1 MKRKIVVIMS
11 VIMLGVTIGTFVCP
25 NLETYANEETTNE
38 AITLVDQDGIYVEY
52 RGIAE
57 YSKDSWIINIYVE
70 NNKDEDFYLSLNNT
84 LVNGYRVP
92 LSNNG
97 SDIQAGSKYLS
108 EPNFDLILDTEDLAA
123 YGISKIENIK
133 FDVDISTSMFGDE
146 ILNTPVD
153 LEGINKEYTGEL
165 KEEQPGK
172 EILNQDDVYVEYRGI
187 AEYSKSSWIINLY
200 VENNRESEIYVSL
213 ADTLV
218 NGFSMKLSNNG
229 INLPAHS
236 KYLAEPNFDLIIDTE
251 DLEAYGITSITDIK
265 SNLQIRTSMFGD
277 TISETK
283 VNLNS
288 EPDETNASDKPV
300 ETADESES
308 EKDQSSTSSEH
319 TDSSTIQRVQQA
331 LNDKGYTCGTA
342 DGIAGQK
349 TKDAISAYESSVGI
363 TINGI
368 ITDELLQ
375 SLGLQ

>member
-1 MKRKIVVIMS
+1 MKKITMVIMS
-11 VIMLGVTIGTFVCP
+11 TIMLGVAMGRAVC
-25 NLETYANEETTNE
+25 TQQAVYANEENANDSTS
-38 AITLVDQDGIYVEY
+38 LVDQDGIYVEY
-52 RGIAE
+52 RGISE
-57 YSKDSWIINIYVE
+57 YSDSSWIINLYVE
-70 NNKDEDFYLSLNNT
+70 NNRDTDFYLSLRNV
-84 LVNGYRVP
+84 LINGYKVSI
-92 LSNNG
+92 SNNG
-97 SDIQAGSKYLS
+97 GNIQAGSKYLS
-108 EPNFDLILDTEDLAA
+108 EPNFDLVLDTDNLSA
-123 YGISKIENIK
+123 YGICKIDNIS
-133 FDVDISTSMFGDE
+133 FDVYISTSMFGDE
-146 ILNTPVD
+146 ILSVPII
-153 LEGINKEYTGEL
+153 LENINKEFLGEV
-165 KEEQPGK
+165 KDEQTGK

-200 VENNRESEIYVSL
+200 VENNRDSEIYVSL

-236 KYLAEPNFDLIIDTE
+236 KYLAAPNFDLIIDTE

-288 EPDETNASDKPV
+288 ESDETNTSDKTV
-300 ETADESES
+300 EAANESES
-308 EKDQSSTSSEH
+308 EKDQSGTSSEY
-319 TDSSTIQRVQQA
+319 TDSNTIKKIQQA
-331 LNDKGYTCGTA
+331 LNDKGYACGTA
-342 DGIAGQK
+342 DGITGQK

-363 TINGI
+363 TVNGI